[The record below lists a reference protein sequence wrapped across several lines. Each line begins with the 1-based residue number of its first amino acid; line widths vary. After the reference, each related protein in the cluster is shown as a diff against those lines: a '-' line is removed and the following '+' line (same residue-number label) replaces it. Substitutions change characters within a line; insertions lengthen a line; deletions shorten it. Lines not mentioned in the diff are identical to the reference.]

1 MLQLNFTNIFWIL
14 VASISGALAPIIVK
28 YYIKSNNVYLPI
40 LAWFV
45 SGISIISFIFVF
57 KSGDAISKSY
67 PIIKGL
73 TILFV
78 ILMGVFLFNEKLKIG
93 ILSVSWIFSKSV
105 VSGILLHP
113 KYLIS
118 TIVMWALYFVSYKL
132 LMDSIYI
139 DKVQFIYLI
148 IEYSPF
154 SKEQTSGAT
163 QVSPA
168 QIQSFGIYLL

>member
-78 ILMGVFLFNEKLKIG
+78 ILMAVLRQRVLHLPVLDLPDLCRHGSPD
-93 ILSVSWIFSKSV
+93 SVPAHHRRV
-105 VSGILLHP
+105 CRPDQSGRLAHKRAP
-113 KYLIS
+113 RRA
-118 TIVMWALYFVSYKL
+118 ALRPPRAANAGPGKTARPDVL
-132 LMDSIYI
+132 QD
-139 DKVQFIYLI
+139 Q
-148 IEYSPF
+148 
-154 SKEQTSGAT
+154 
-163 QVSPA
+163 PA
-168 QIQSFGIYLL
+168 AMN

>member
-40 LAWFV
+40 LSWFV

-78 ILMGVFLFNEKLKIG
+78 ILMGVFLFNEKLKIVD
-93 ILSVSWIFSKSV
+93 IIS
-105 VSGILLHP
+105 ILLILIAIFLLAT
-113 KYLIS
+113 KY
-118 TIVMWALYFVSYKL
+118 
-132 LMDSIYI
+132 
-139 DKVQFIYLI
+139 
-148 IEYSPF
+148 
-154 SKEQTSGAT
+154 
-163 QVSPA
+163 
-168 QIQSFGIYLL
+168 